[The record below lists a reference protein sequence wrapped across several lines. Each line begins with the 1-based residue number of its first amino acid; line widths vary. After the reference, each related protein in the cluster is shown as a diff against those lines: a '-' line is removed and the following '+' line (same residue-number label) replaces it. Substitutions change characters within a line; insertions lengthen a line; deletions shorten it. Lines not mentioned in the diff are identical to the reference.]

1 MTARTRRTPLPHAPA
16 ARTVT
21 ALAAAVVLSLTS
33 ASAST
38 AAPRAAAPAVERLT
52 GTLPDGAAWIADV
65 PEDWNG
71 TLIVFSHGF
80 GVSRPQ
86 NAPSEAVR
94 LRLLDEGYALTG
106 SSYDVS
112 ETLWALESAE
122 RDQVAT
128 VAAVTERIGAPA
140 RTLSLGQSMGGLVN
154 ARLARS
160 GAGGIDGA
168 LGLCGLV
175 AGANDLHTYQLDAEY
190 TIARLLLPDTPVKLV
205 DFASEAEGATTGRQL
220 TEAVVAAQRTPEGR
234 ARVALAAAYLNLPA
248 WAPGKERPAPGD
260 WEAQQAQQYEWFAQG
275 VLNRV
280 EPARYHV
287 EKALGGNNSGNRGV
301 DYARVLARS
310 QHAPL
315 VRALYRKAGLDLR
328 ADLRN
333 LTSHAGIAADPSAV
347 AAGERTSS
355 AGQGLAVPLLDVH
368 TVADDLVPVEQES
381 RFAARVRASGDAALL
396 RQAYVE
402 RQGHCAFTTA
412 ETVAALHALE
422 SRVDSGRWGAAAT
435 PGALQTAALALGLD
449 GAAYIPY
456 RPADLTIGPRP

>member
-1 MTARTRRTPLPHAPA
+1 MAVRTRRTT
-16 ARTVT
+16 RRSTNR
-21 ALAAAVVLSLTS
+21 ALAALAATVVLSLAG
-33 ASAST
+33 ASVST
-38 AAPRAAAPAVERLT
+38 AAPRSAAPAVERLT

-65 PEDWNG
+65 PENWNG

-80 GVSRPQ
+80 GVTVPQ
-86 NAPSEAVR
+86 NAPREAVR
-94 LRLLDEGYALTG
+94 LRLLEEGYALTG

-128 VAAVTERIGAPA
+128 VAAVTERIGEPT
-140 RTLSLGQSMGGLVN
+140 RTLSIGQSMGGLVN

-175 AGANDLHTYQLDAEY
+175 AGANDLHSYQLDAEY

-220 TEAVVAAQRTPEGR
+220 TEAVVAAQKTPQGR
-234 ARVALAAAYLNLPA
+234 ARIALAAAYLNLPA
-248 WAPGKERPAPGD
+248 WAPGKDRPAPGD
-260 WEAQQAQQYEWFAQG
+260 RDDQQAQQYAWLAQG
-275 VLNRV
+275 VLDRV
-280 EPARYHV
+280 EPGRFHV
-287 EKALGGNNSGNRGV
+287 EKALGGNNSGNKGV
-301 DYARVLARS
+301 DYARVLAGS

-315 VRALYRKAGLDLR
+315 VKALYRKAGLDLR
-328 ADLRN
+328 ADLRD
-333 LTSHAGIAADPSAV
+333 LTANADITADPDAV
-347 AAGERTSS
+347 AAGRRTSS
-355 AGQGLAVPLLDVH
+355 AGQGLAVPLLNIH
-368 TVADDLVPVEQES
+368 TTADDLVPVEQES
-381 RFAARVRASGDAALL
+381 RFATRVRASGDAAQL

-422 SRVDSGRWGAAAT
+422 SRLDTGRWGASATPAALQSAAT
-435 PGALQTAALALGLD
+435 ALDLD

-456 RPADLTIGPRP
+456 TPAQLTIGRRP

>member
-1 MTARTRRTPLPHAPA
+1 MTARTPRSSSPRTL
-16 ARTVT
+16 V

-38 AAPRAAAPAVERLT
+38 AAPQAAAPAAERLT

-65 PEDWNG
+65 PENWNG

-80 GVSRPQ
+80 GVTVPQ
-86 NAPSEAVR
+86 NAPREAVR
-94 LRLLDEGYALTG
+94 LRLLEEGYALTG

-128 VAAVTERIGAPA
+128 IAAVTERIGEPT
-140 RTLSLGQSMGGLVN
+140 RTLSVGQSMGGLVN

-190 TIARLLLPDTPVKLV
+190 TIARLLLPGTPVKLV
-205 DFASEAEGATTGRQL
+205 DFASEAEGAATGRQL
-220 TEAVVAAQRTPEGR
+220 TDAVVAAQKTPEGR
-234 ARVALAAAYLNLPA
+234 ARIALAAAYLNLPA
-248 WAPGKERPAPGD
+248 WSPGKDRPGAGD
-260 WEAQQAQQYEWFAQG
+260 WAEQQAQQYEWLAQG
-275 VLNRV
+275 ILTRV
-280 EPARYHV
+280 ESGRHHI
-287 EKALGGNNSGNRGV
+287 EKALGGNNSGNKGV
-301 DYARVLARS
+301 DYARVLSTS

-315 VRALYRKAGLDLR
+315 VKALYKKAGLDLR

-333 LTSHAGIAADPSAV
+333 LTANATVTADPAAV

-368 TVADDLVPVEQES
+368 TVADDLVPVEQET
-381 RFAARVRASGDAALL
+381 RFATRVRASGDAPLL

-402 RQGHCAFTTA
+402 RQGHCTFTTA

-422 SRVDSGRWGAAAT
+422 SRLDTGRWGASAT

-449 GAAYIPY
+449 GAAYVPY
-456 RPADLTIGPRP
+456 RPAELTIGRRP

>member
-1 MTARTRRTPLPHAPA
+1 MTARTRRTHLPHAPA
-16 ARTVT
+16 ARAVT
-21 ALAAAVVLSLTS
+21 ALAAAVVLALTS
-33 ASAST
+33 GSVST
-38 AAPRAAAPAVERLT
+38 AAPRAAAPAAERLT

-80 GVSRPQ
+80 GVTVPQ

-128 VAAVTERIGAPA
+128 VAAVTDRIGEPV
-140 RTLSLGQSMGGLVN
+140 RTLSVGQSMGGLVN

-205 DFASEAEGATTGRQL
+205 DFASEADGATTGRQL
-220 TEAVVAAQRTPEGR
+220 TDAVVAAQRTPEGR

-248 WAPGKERPAPGD
+248 WAPGKQRPAAGD
-260 WEAQQAQQYEWFAQG
+260 WEEQQAQQYAWLAQG

-280 EPARYHV
+280 EPARYHL
-287 EKALGGNNSGNRGV
+287 EKALGGNNSGNKGV
-301 DYARVLARS
+301 DYARVLAGS

-333 LTSHAGIAADPSAV
+333 LTSHATVTADPSA
-347 AAGERTSS
+347 ALAGERTSS

-422 SRVDSGRWGAAAT
+422 SRLDAGRWGASAT

-449 GAAYIPY
+449 GAAYVPY
-456 RPADLTIGPRP
+456 RPAALTIGPRR

>member
-1 MTARTRRTPLPHAPA
+1 MAVRTRRSTRRSTKRAL
-16 ARTVT
+16 T
-21 ALAAAVVLSLTS
+21 ALAATVVLSLTG
-33 ASAST
+33 ASVST
-38 AAPRAAAPAVERLT
+38 ATPAAAAPAVERLT

-65 PEDWNG
+65 PENWNG

-80 GVSRPQ
+80 GATTPQ
-86 NAPSEAVR
+86 NAPREAVR
-94 LRLLDEGYALTG
+94 LRLLEEGYALTG

-112 ETLWALESAE
+112 ETLWALESAA

-128 VAAVTERIGAPA
+128 VEAVTERIGEPV
-140 RTLSLGQSMGGLVN
+140 RTLSIGQSMGGLVN
-154 ARLARS
+154 AQLARS

-190 TIARLLLPDTPVKLV
+190 TIARLLLPGTPVKLV
-205 DFASEAEGATTGRQL
+205 DFASEAEGAVTGRQL
-220 TEAVVAAQRTPEGR
+220 TDAVVAAQKTPEGR
-234 ARVALAAAYLNLPA
+234 ARIALAAAYLNLPT

-260 WEAQQAQQYEWFAQG
+260 RDEQQAQQYAWLAQG

-280 EPARYHV
+280 EPARFHV
-287 EKALGGNNSGNRGV
+287 EKALGGNNSGNKGV
-301 DYARVLARS
+301 DYARVLATS

-315 VRALYRKAGLDLR
+315 VKALYKKAGLDLR
-328 ADLRN
+328 ADLRD
-333 LTSHAGIAADPSAV
+333 LTNNATITADPAAV
-347 AAGERTSS
+347 AEGLRTSS
-355 AGQGLAVPLLDVH
+355 AGQGLAVPLLNIH
-368 TVADDLVPVEQES
+368 TTADDLVPVEQES
-381 RFAARVRASGDAALL
+381 RFATRVRASGDAAQL

-422 SRVDSGRWGAAAT
+422 SRLDTGRWGASATPAALQSAAT
-435 PGALQTAALALGLD
+435 ALGLD

-456 RPADLTIGPRP
+456 RPAELTIGRRP

>member
-1 MTARTRRTPLPHAPA
+1 MAVRIRRSTRRPSG
-16 ARTVT
+16 R
-21 ALAAAVVLSLTS
+21 ALAALAATVVLSLTGASVS
-33 ASAST
+33 A
-38 AAPRAAAPAVERLT
+38 AAPQSAAPAVERLT

-65 PEDWNG
+65 PADWNG

-80 GVSRPQ
+80 GATTPQ
-86 NAPSEAVR
+86 NAPREAVR
-94 LRLLDEGYALTG
+94 LRLLEEGYALTG

-128 VAAVTERIGAPA
+128 VAAVTERIGEPV
-140 RTLSLGQSMGGLVN
+140 RTLSIGQSMGGLVN

-190 TIARLLLPDTPVKLV
+190 TIARLLLPGTPVKLV
-205 DFASEAEGATTGRQL
+205 DFASEAEGAATGRQL
-220 TEAVVAAQRTPEGR
+220 TDAVVAAQQTPEGR
-234 ARVALAAAYLNLPA
+234 ARIALAAAYLNLPT
-248 WAPGKERPAPGD
+248 WAPGKERPAAGD
-260 WEAQQAQQYEWFAQG
+260 RDEQQAQQYAWLAQG

-280 EPARYHV
+280 EPARFHV
-287 EKALGGNNSGNRGV
+287 EKALGGNNSGNKGV
-301 DYARVLARS
+301 DYARVLASS

-315 VRALYRKAGLDLR
+315 VKALYKKAGLDLR
-328 ADLRN
+328 ADLRD
-333 LTSHAGIAADPSAV
+333 LTAHADITADPAAV
-347 AAGERTSS
+347 AEGRRTSS
-355 AGQGLAVPLLDVH
+355 AGQGLAVPLLDIH
-368 TVADDLVPVEQES
+368 TTADDLVPVEQES
-381 RFAARVRASGDAALL
+381 RFAARVRASGDAAQL

-422 SRVDSGRWGAAAT
+422 SRLDTGRWGASATPAALQSAAT
-435 PGALQTAALALGLD
+435 ALGLD

-456 RPADLTIGPRP
+456 RPAELTIGRRP

>member
-1 MTARTRRTPLPHAPA
+1 
-16 ARTVT
+16 
-21 ALAAAVVLSLTS
+21 SLTGASVS
-33 ASAST
+33 A
-38 AAPRAAAPAVERLT
+38 AAPRSAAPAVERLT

-65 PEDWNG
+65 PENWNG

-80 GVSRPQ
+80 GATTPQ
-86 NAPSEAVR
+86 NAPREGVR
-94 LRLLDEGYALTG
+94 LRLLEEGYALTG

-128 VAAVTERIGAPA
+128 VAAVTERIGEPT
-140 RTLSLGQSMGGLVN
+140 RTLSIGQSMGGLVN

-190 TIARLLLPDTPVKLV
+190 TIARLLLPGTPVKLV
-205 DFASEAEGATTGRQL
+205 DFASEAEGAATGRQL
-220 TEAVVAAQRTPEGR
+220 TDAVVAAQQTPEGR
-234 ARVALAAAYLNLPA
+234 ARIALAAAYLNLPT
-248 WAPGKERPAPGD
+248 WAPGKERPAAGD
-260 WEAQQAQQYEWFAQG
+260 RDEQQAQQYAWLAQG

-280 EPARYHV
+280 EPARFHV
-287 EKALGGNNSGNRGV
+287 EKALGGNNSGNKGV
-301 DYARVLARS
+301 DYARVLATS

-315 VRALYRKAGLDLR
+315 VKALYKKAGLDLR
-328 ADLRN
+328 ADLRD
-333 LTSHAGIAADPSAV
+333 LTAHADITADPAAV
-347 AAGERTSS
+347 AAGRRTSS
-355 AGQGLAVPLLDVH
+355 AGQGLAVPLLDIH
-368 TVADDLVPVEQES
+368 TTADDLVPVEQES

-422 SRVDSGRWGAAAT
+422 SRLDTGRWGASATPAALQSAAT
-435 PGALQTAALALGLD
+435 ALGLD

-456 RPADLTIGPRP
+456 RPAELTIGRRP

>member
-1 MTARTRRTPLPHAPA
+1 MTARTPRSPS
-16 ARTVT
+16 ARTLA

-33 ASAST
+33 ASVST
-38 AAPRAAAPAVERLT
+38 ATPQAAAPAVERLT

-80 GVSRPQ
+80 GVTVPQ

-94 LRLLDEGYALTG
+94 LRLLEEGYALTG

-128 VAAVTERIGAPA
+128 VAAVTEKIGEPT
-140 RTLSLGQSMGGLVN
+140 RTLSVGQSMGGLVN

-190 TIARLLLPDTPVKLV
+190 AIARLLLPDTPVKLV

-220 TEAVVAAQRTPEGR
+220 TDAVVAAQKTPEGR

-248 WAPGKERPAPGD
+248 WAPGKDRPAAGD
-260 WEAQQAQQYEWFAQG
+260 WEAQQAQQYEWLAQG

-280 EPARYHV
+280 EPARYHL
-287 EKALGGNNSGNRGV
+287 EKALGGNNSGNKGV
-301 DYARVLARS
+301 DYARVLATS

-315 VRALYRKAGLDLR
+315 VKALYRKAGLDLR

-333 LTSHAGIAADPSAV
+333 LTSHAAVAADPTAV

-381 RFAARVRASGDAALL
+381 RFAARVRASGDAPLL
-396 RQAYVE
+396 RQAYVG

-422 SRVDSGRWGAAAT
+422 SRLDSGRWGASAT

-449 GAAYIPY
+449 GAAYVPY
-456 RPADLTIGPRP
+456 RPAELTIGRRP

>member
-1 MTARTRRTPLPHAPA
+1 MTARTPRSSSPRTL
-16 ARTVT
+16 V

-38 AAPRAAAPAVERLT
+38 AAAPQAAAPAAERLT

-65 PEDWNG
+65 PENWNG
-71 TLIVFSHGF
+71 TLVVFSHGF
-80 GVSRPQ
+80 GVTVPQ
-86 NAPSEAVR
+86 NAPREAVR
-94 LRLLDEGYALTG
+94 LRLLEEGYALTG

-128 VAAVTERIGAPA
+128 IAAVTERIGEPT
-140 RTLSLGQSMGGLVN
+140 RTLSVGQSMGGLVN

-190 TIARLLLPDTPVKLV
+190 TIARLLLPGTPVKLV
-205 DFASEAEGATTGRQL
+205 DFASEAEGAATGRQL
-220 TEAVVAAQRTPEGR
+220 TDAVVAAQKTPEGR
-234 ARVALAAAYLNLPA
+234 ARIALAAAYLNLPA
-248 WAPGKERPAPGD
+248 WSPGKDRPGAGD
-260 WEAQQAQQYEWFAQG
+260 WAEQQAQQYEWLAQG
-275 VLNRV
+275 ILTRV

-287 EKALGGNNSGNRGV
+287 EKALGGNNSGNKGV
-301 DYARVLARS
+301 DYARVLSTS

-315 VRALYRKAGLDLR
+315 VKALYKKAGLDLR

-333 LTSHAGIAADPSAV
+333 LTANATVTADPAAV

-381 RFAARVRASGDAALL
+381 RFATRVRASGDAPLL

-402 RQGHCAFTTA
+402 RQGHCTFTTA

-422 SRVDSGRWGAAAT
+422 SRLDSGRWGVSAT

-449 GAAYIPY
+449 GAAYVPY
-456 RPADLTIGPRP
+456 RPAELTIGRRP

>member
-1 MTARTRRTPLPHAPA
+1 MTARTRRTHLPHAPA
-16 ARTVT
+16 ARAVT
-21 ALAAAVVLSLTS
+21 ALAAAVVLALTS
-33 ASAST
+33 GSVST
-38 AAPRAAAPAVERLT
+38 AAPRAAAPAAERLT

-80 GVSRPQ
+80 GVTVPQ

-128 VAAVTERIGAPA
+128 VAAVTDRIGEPA
-140 RTLSLGQSMGGLVN
+140 RTLSVGQSMGGLVN

-160 GAGGIDGA
+160 GGGGIDGA

-190 TIARLLLPDTPVKLV
+190 AIARLLLPDTPVKLV

-220 TEAVVAAQRTPEGR
+220 TDAVVAAQRTPEGR

-248 WAPGKERPAPGD
+248 WAPGQRRPAAGD
-260 WEAQQAQQYEWFAQG
+260 WEEQQAQQYAWLAQG

-280 EPARYHV
+280 EPARYHL
-287 EKALGGNNSGNRGV
+287 EKALGGNNSGNKGV
-301 DYARVLARS
+301 DYARVLAAS

-333 LTSHAGIAADPSAV
+333 LTSHAAVTADPSAV
-347 AAGERTSS
+347 AAGEHTSS

-396 RQAYVE
+396 RQVYVE

-422 SRVDSGRWGAAAT
+422 SRLDSGRWGASAT

-449 GAAYIPY
+449 GAAYVPY
-456 RPADLTIGPRP
+456 RPAALTIGPRR

>member
-1 MTARTRRTPLPHAPA
+1 MAVRTRRST
-16 ARTVT
+16 RRSTNR
-21 ALAAAVVLSLTS
+21 ALAALAATVVLSLTG
-33 ASAST
+33 ASVS
-38 AAPRAAAPAVERLT
+38 AAPRSAAPAVERLT

-65 PEDWNG
+65 PENWNG

-80 GVSRPQ
+80 GVTVPQ
-86 NAPSEAVR
+86 NAPREAVR
-94 LRLLDEGYALTG
+94 LRLLEEGYALTG

-128 VAAVTERIGAPA
+128 VAAVTERIGEPT
-140 RTLSLGQSMGGLVN
+140 RTLSIGQSMGGLVN

-175 AGANDLHTYQLDAEY
+175 AGANDLHAYQLDAEY

-220 TEAVVAAQRTPEGR
+220 TDAVVAAQRTPRGR
-234 ARVALAAAYLNLPA
+234 ARIALAAAYLNLPA
-248 WAPGKERPAPGD
+248 WAPGKDRPAAGD
-260 WEAQQAQQYEWFAQG
+260 RDEQQAQQYAWLAQG

-280 EPARYHV
+280 EPARFHV
-287 EKALGGNNSGNRGV
+287 EKALGGNNSGNKGV
-301 DYARVLARS
+301 DYARVLAGS

-315 VRALYRKAGLDLR
+315 VKALYKKAGLDLR
-328 ADLRN
+328 ADLRD
-333 LTSHAGIAADPSAV
+333 LTTNANITADPDAV
-347 AAGERTSS
+347 AAGLRTSS
-355 AGQGLAVPLLDVH
+355 AGQGLAVPLLDIH
-368 TVADDLVPVEQES
+368 TTADDLVPVEQES
-381 RFAARVRASGDAALL
+381 RFATRVRASGDAAQL

-422 SRVDSGRWGAAAT
+422 SRLDTGRWGASATPAALQSAAT
-435 PGALQTAALALGLD
+435 ALDLD

-456 RPADLTIGPRP
+456 TPAQLTIGRRP